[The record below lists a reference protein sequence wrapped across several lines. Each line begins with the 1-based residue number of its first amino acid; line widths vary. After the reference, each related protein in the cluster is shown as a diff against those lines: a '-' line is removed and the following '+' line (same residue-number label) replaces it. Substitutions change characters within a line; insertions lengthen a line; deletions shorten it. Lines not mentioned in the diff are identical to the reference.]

1 MNGYFVNGSKKVAI
15 PAKLLAALLVLF
27 EPSTAKANV
36 SGKERDK
43 YAAVVKAALPQVAK
57 VAGGKFDSIVIE
69 AEVTRGT
76 GDAAKVYPAVIAIDA
91 SNLPEV
97 LDGIIAANTELQKAR
112 AKAEQAEVI
121 YKQARTMTI
130 NGYEAGKRGRH
141 ANGEIDLGLA

>member
-1 MNGYFVNGSKKVAI
+1 MKGYFVNGSKKVEI
-15 PAKLLAALLVLF
+15 PAKLLAALLVIF

-57 VAGGKFDSIVIE
+57 IAGGKFDSIVIE

-76 GDAAKVYPAVIAIDA
+76 GEAAKLYPAVIAVDA
-91 SNLPEV
+91 SDLPAV
-97 LDGIIAANTELQKAR
+97 LDGIIAANTEMEKAR
-112 AKAEQAEVI
+112 AKAEQAELL
-121 YKQARTMTI
+121 YRKSRTMTI

-141 ANGEIDLGLA
+141 ANGEIDLGL